1 MKTRSKL
8 ALCLGIAVAA
18 TLPTLAPRTAAADDP
33 CASPPPTPRGHVLAR
48 IEKVEGN
55 GAVVARFG
63 SDATGRLR
71 PKVGDEAYLLKCN
84 GARVGGAGDVAVK
97 GVSGSTIET
106 VIGLP
111 AAQLTGKYIAI
122 DSGFDSQP
130 PLAEGEIQPPSG
142 YVRARV
148 LDVKVVDGVGARIV
162 VSRGPSQGVLPGA
175 KAYLVTAKGH
185 PANNG
190 AFTIAHALSNRA
202 VAGTIPH
209 TTVDN
214 VLAHQDVFVEAGKP
228 CQAPSPV
235 ELDGAQLFAASK
247 GTIPAGWAVVPVP
260 RERSAWPEFHV
271 GKGAKDGVQPGKAW
285 ILVGAAGG
293 ASYVPAQISDVGLDG
308 AKATV
313 KADKPE
319 TLKGAELRLLVNAS
333 ATCPR

>member
-1 MKTRSKL
+1 MTHSRPQVVWFSCVFALLFSALFTVHHFAFDVPLRLQEKACRLQFEESGIKASL
-8 ALCLGIAVAA
+8 ALENTSSRA
-18 TLPTLAPRTAAADDP
+18 
-33 CASPPPTPRGHVLAR
+33 
-48 IEKVEGN
+48 
-55 GAVVARFG
+55 
-63 SDATGRLR
+63 
-71 PKVGDEAYLLKCN
+71 
-84 GARVGGAGDVAVK
+84 
-97 GVSGSTIET
+97 
-106 VIGLP
+106 LP
-111 AAQLTGKYIAI
+111 AQIKLEML
-122 DSGFDSQP
+122 D
-130 PLAEGEIQPPSG
+130 PSG

-271 GKGAKDGVQPGKAW
+271 GKGAKDGPFWNEAPDRVSDMLAYLTYVAW
-285 ILVGAAGG
+285 YIDIYEAGPSASYEQFVSGIRLVGLKIERD
-293 ASYVPAQISDVGLDG
+293 QSDIRWIVD
-308 AKATV
+308 V
-313 KADKPE
+313 
-319 TLKGAELRLLVNAS
+319 TLKKTPIDFMSSDERQTFANILSRGRG
-333 ATCPR
+333 